1 MPLKDRLVLLVA
13 EGFGTGR
20 IPIAPGTFG
29 SSIGIALGACLKTCD
44 AGPATCLVIWA
55 VMLAVGIP
63 ICTQAAT
70 IRNQHD
76 PGSIVWDEITAF
88 PLVYAIAGLS
98 TFSLVVGFVLF
109 RIFDIAKPWPV
120 RRLEGLPA
128 GLGIMA
134 DDQAAAVWAGILTS
148 LLLRAAV
155 H

>member
-29 SSIGIALGACLKTCD
+29 SLIGIALGACLKTCD
-44 AGPATCLVIWA
+44 AGPITCLVIWA

-63 ICTQAAT
+63 LCTHAAA

-76 PGSIVWDEITAF
+76 PGSIVWDEITAL
-88 PLVYAIAGLS
+88 PLVYAISGLS
-98 TFSLVVGFVLF
+98 TFSLVLGFVLF

-120 RRLEGLPA
+120 RRLERLPA

-134 DDQAAAVWAGILTS
+134 DDQGAAVWAGILTS